1 MRREFPRLAIASFAF
16 VVTHAALAADLLLK
30 APAVEGPTPLPGWG
44 GFYIGGNIGY
54 SRAKDDLTA
63 ADFTVYGVSIPGAPF
78 AGLKPSGAIAGAQ
91 AGYNW
96 QSSYWVYG
104 FETDF
109 QWSGEGDSISSSGP
123 ATFTPG
129 TGAAT
134 CFGED
139 VTSCTLTDAT
149 GAAGPPGA
157 ATLAAKIDWFGTFRG
172 RIGIASDRYY
182 WYATGGLAYG
192 RVRFS
197 GAASFTEGTFKDSGT
212 HAHCTTGCPASGSAA
227 FADSPMGLGWT
238 LGTGV
243 EGAIPFGRNW
253 TWRAEYLFVDLD
265 RIGATTTNR
274 SSVSIT
280 GLTVQPVNAPLSHSA
295 VVMDHVLR
303 FGINYRFGGD
313 PVVTAY

>member
-1 MRREFPRLAIASFAF
+1 MRRKFLRLAIASFAF
-16 VVTHAALAADLLLK
+16 VVTHAAFAADLLLK
-30 APAVEGPTPLPGWG
+30 APAVEGPAPLSGWE
-44 GFYIGGNIGY
+44 GFYAGGNVGY
-54 SRAKDDLTA
+54 SRARDDLTA
-63 ADFTVYGVSIPGAPF
+63 AEFTVDGVSIPGAPF
-78 AGLKPSGAIAGAQ
+78 AVLKPSGAIAGAQ

-109 QWSGEGDSISSSGP
+109 QWSGEKDSTSSSGP

-139 VTSCTLTDAT
+139 VTSCTLTGAT
-149 GAAGPPGA
+149 GA

-172 RIGIASDRYY
+172 RIGIASDLFY

-197 GAASFTEGTFKDSGT
+197 GAASFTGGTFKDTGT
-212 HAHCTTGCPASGSAA
+212 NAHCTAGCTASGNAA
-227 FADSPMGLGWT
+227 FVDSPMGLGWT

-265 RIGATTTNR
+265 RISATTTNR

-303 FGINYRFGGD
+303 FGINYRIGGGQA
-313 PVVTAY
+313 VTAY